1 MQPFVPDPA
10 WARAARECR
19 TLAVILCCAGCAADG
34 VRQAE
39 DEAATALAQHASL
52 AVDKVQAAA
61 VRPLPAVA
69 PGPAAAPATGAK
81 DAPIAARPPIDLAA
95 ALQQAVSGNRDYK
108 LQREALLQQALGF
121 TSTRFRFGPQ
131 LDGTLAALFGD
142 REDSLAQWSGEGRLG
157 VQQILPTGGTLAVD
171 GSLGFLRDGGG
182 PSQWNSGAGLRL
194 SQPLLRGGGYEV
206 SHEEWT
212 QAQRSVV
219 YALREFELFR
229 QRFAIDIAREYFE
242 LVGQTQTLANGERR
256 YEEAVFDRRKAEAL
270 YSVSRNDEQ
279 QLFRARRREIETEN
293 DVIDARARY
302 QRALDAFA
310 IRLGL
315 PTGTAVT
322 VADQEPEFELVD
334 MDDDSA
340 VAAAAHNR
348 LDLRSMRDRI
358 DDAERAVRIA
368 DHGFLPDLNL
378 DAAYGFAGTGAS
390 VDRAAPDQWSSSLGL
405 SMRLP
410 LQRTLEANLAA
421 NARIAREQAIR
432 GEVLLRDQLDLEV
445 RDQLRQLRS
454 IEQQVVLQRDQIEH
468 ERRAVAITQIRYE
481 AGLLDNRD
489 LLEAR
494 QALIDAQNSLIGL
507 KVNHFIR
514 RLELHRGLGLLFID
528 AKGMWR

>member
-1 MQPFVPDPA
+1 MRPFVP
-10 WARAARECR
+10 
-19 TLAVILCCAGCAADG
+19 TLPWRSAVRGRRSLVVLLSCGGCAAAG
-34 VRQAE
+34 VQRAE
-39 DEAATALAQHASL
+39 AEASAALARHANV
-52 AVDKVQAAA
+52 AVDDVQAAV
-61 VRPLPAVA
+61 VRPLPASA
-69 PGPAAAPATGAK
+69 PKPAASPTAGAEE
-81 DAPIAARPPIDLAA
+81 ASTVERPPIDLAA

-108 LQREALLQQALGF
+108 LQREALLQQALAF
-121 TSTRFRFGPQ
+121 TGTRFRFGPQ

-142 REDSLAQWSGEGRLG
+142 REDALAQWSGEGRLG

-171 GSLGFLRDGGG
+171 GSMGFLRDGGG
-182 PSQWNSGAGLRL
+182 PSHWNSGAGLRL

-212 QAQRSVV
+212 QAQRNVV

-229 QRFAIDIAREYFE
+229 QRFAIDIARAYFE

-256 YEEAVFDRRKAEAL
+256 HEEAVFDRRKAEAL

-322 VADQEPEFELVD
+322 VADQEPEFDLVD

-340 VAAAAHNR
+340 VAAAFHNR
-348 LDLRSMRDRI
+348 LDLRSMKDRI

-368 DHGFLPDLNL
+368 DQGFLPDLDL
-378 DAAYGFAGTGAS
+378 DAAYGFAGTGAG
-390 VDRAAPDQWSSSLGL
+390 VGRAAPDQWSSSIGL

-410 LQRTLEANLAA
+410 LQRTLEANFAVG
-421 NARIAREQAIR
+421 ARIARQQAIR

-454 IEQQVVLQRDQIEH
+454 IEQQIVLQRDQIEH

-494 QALIDAQNSLIGL
+494 QALVDAQNSLIGL
-507 KVNHFIR
+507 KVDHFIR